1 MPSRN
6 TDIGLDAAKENSDA
20 KDPYIEKLEKSR
32 KDAEELFGSTSEIA
46 KEENLVEEPKTT
58 ASGII
63 GAITRG
69 AAPYVAAGTATAPLG
84 LLGGPFSEVTV
95 PAAFGIG
102 ATTMALSDLAV
113 GGVNAA
119 FGTHYTSPKEAVT
132 HTLDYFGTPKPE
144 SKAEKIVEAV
154 SDYATSGY
162 GMAKGLGAAAKAMPA
177 GKVKGFF
184 EMMGEA
190 PKTQAAISGIS
201 GGVGEKVKQEYGP
214 LAGLGATLLTG
225 IAGGAAIPALTSSA
239 KTALSALKEVDV
251 PAIEKSLNVLK
262 AFVGSKTETPK
273 LAETAKKALSG
284 NKEAQSLL
292 AQAGAGTTPGI
303 TAATSKLGFQEV
315 PTQFT
320 SISPEYQALSQRA
333 TTAAGSLVEQEQKQ
347 FLDQLKSKARE
358 ITAKAGGTEDLS
370 SLSNDIKTSM
380 LDKIKNLDS
389 QDDVLYSQ
397 IRKIAKPETETNL
410 TNALDAVKSKLKE
423 LGGNAELLSPI
434 EKQILSALS
443 EKEIIKGTGKAKKV
457 VGMSKPT
464 IEAIRTLKSK
474 VGSILQGEKTFPNET
489 IGNAKY
495 YYGKLAEDYSKSIEP
510 ILLAAGQPEL
520 LKNANSIVKLRK
532 GIEENAVNLFGDE
545 LAQSISGK
553 ISKAGTSAATGNADA
568 IQNILK
574 SVPEEY
580 KLEVI
585 GSAIRNAV
593 TKNGEFNIDN
603 FVNWYGGIRG
613 QKESYKA
620 LFESLDPS
628 IKEEMDALYTISK
641 NVRDS
646 LKGKI
651 KQSEMALISDKSL
664 SLAQKIKKYVPVA
677 LGYGAFAASHQMGV
691 PLGLDAFIGYALHQ
705 GSKSF
710 LTKTQRATVEALDE
724 FLSSKQFGDLIAKS
738 KGDPQVFSRMSS
750 EVANTSAYQKFAKQV
765 GPETAKR
772 IVFEAL
778 QQTPSDRGQV
788 IPEQQ

>member
-32 KDAEELFGSTSEIA
+32 KDAEELFGSNSEIP
-46 KEENLVEEPKTT
+46 KDENPVEEPKTT

-119 FGTHYTSPKEAVT
+119 FGTNYTSPKEAVT

-162 GMAKGLGAAAKAMPA
+162 GMAKGLGSAAKAIPA

-201 GGVGEKVKQEYGP
+201 GGVQEKTTQDYGP
-214 LAGLGATLLTG
+214 LAGVGAG
-225 IAGGAAIPALTSSA
+225 IATGVGLGSAIPALTSSG

-262 AFVGSKTETPK
+262 AFVGSKTEAPK
-273 LAETAKKALSG
+273 LAETTKKALSG
-284 NKEAQSLL
+284 NKDAQSLL
-292 AQAGAGTTPGI
+292 AQAGAGTTPEI
-303 TAATSKLGFQEV
+303 MAAISKLGFKEA

-320 SISPEYQALSQRA
+320 SISPEYQALVQRA
-333 TTAAGSLVEQEQKQ
+333 TTASGSLVEQEQKQ
-347 FLDQLKSKARE
+347 FLDQLKSKAGE

-380 LDKIKNLDS
+380 LDKIKDLDS
-389 QDDVLYSQ
+389 KDDVLYSQ

-434 EKQILSALS
+434 EKQIFSALS
-443 EKEIIKGTGKAKKV
+443 EKPIINEIGETIGTA
-457 VGMSKPT
+457 KPT

-495 YYGKLAEDYSKSIEP
+495 YYGKLSDDYTGSIEP
-510 ILLAAGQPEL
+510 ILLASGQPEL
-520 LKNANSIVKLRK
+520 LKNANSIVRLRK

-580 KLEVI
+580 KPEVI

-603 FVNWYGGIRG
+603 FVNWYGGIKG

-620 LFESLDPS
+620 LFQSLDPS

-664 SLAQKIKKYVPVA
+664 SLVQKIKKYVPVA

-750 EVANTSAYQKFAKQV
+750 EVANTSAYQNFAKQV

-772 IVFEAL
+772 IVFQAL
-778 QQTPSDRGQV
+778 QQTPSDQGQV
-788 IPEQQ
+788 TPEQQ